1 MEIEEVEDS
10 SGSDSDGSLC
20 EDEVIEGGHKEVI
33 LVPRVRTVPPVSI
46 RIVTL
51 ARAYA
56 CVHQH

>member
-33 LVPRVRTVPPVSI
+33 LVPRVSTE
-46 RIVTL
+46 L
-51 ARAYA
+51 FLL
-56 CVHQH
+56 